1 LLVCNEQYEFVA
13 CSAEETAGMGQQQQT
28 SLFLGRLPKGVYY
41 VYGEI
46 EKYEGGKQVMT
57 VVAEGVVR
65 IMNWVL
71 PERFMEDVLHSYSR
85 KVNTNSNIYL
95 DSERKSF
102 MALRLMYRQ
111 LGMAYI

>member
-1 LLVCNEQYEFVA
+1 
-13 CSAEETAGMGQQQQT
+13 M
-28 SLFLGRLPKGVYY
+28 
-41 VYGEI
+41 
-46 EKYEGGKQVMT
+46 
-57 VVAEGVVR
+57 R

-85 KVNTNSNIYL
+85 KVNTNLNIYL